1 MATRVTF
8 APLMEPT
15 SSSDQPNSTIPE
27 GKGVPSGEQKVVA
40 TEAAKRRTF
49 AIISHPDAGKTTL
62 TEKLL
67 LYSGQIGVAGMV
79 RARKGGRATSSD
91 WMALEQERGISISA
105 SAMQFPYKD
114 SIINVLDTP
123 GHQDFSEDTY
133 RTLTAADSAVMVLDA
148 AKGVENQT
156 RKLFTVCR
164 MRQTP
169 ILTFVN
175 KMDLPSKEPLELLQE
190 VEEVLGILASPINWP
205 IGSGGSFKGVVYT
218 KTREVILFSKSEFGG
233 AAKAAFRS
241 MSLGEAL
248 EKGELSA
255 EEHSTIEGDL
265 ELLESAGNP
274 YTHEDFLSGKIT
286 PVFFGSALTNFGVE
300 PFFDSFV
307 EMAPKPHAYSA
318 RNASEEPVV
327 IDPVTTPFSGYVFK
341 IQANMNPRHRD
352 SMAFLRVCSG
362 SFERDM
368 TVKHHRSGKDVRLSH
383 SYSMVAQD
391 RNTVNAAYPGDIIG
405 VINPGVFAIG
415 DTVSLQGGFN
425 YLPMPQ
431 FPPEVVAQIR
441 PLDVMRHKAFEKGV
455 MQLAYEGAVQ
465 ILRSYKQPNNPP
477 LVAAVGRL
485 QFEVLQYR
493 LKDEY
498 GVETAMDML
507 PYRHSVYALGDPT
520 TLSLPMGSFVAI
532 DARNRVVILL
542 SADWEKKYVLE
553 RNPDHEFKDFVQ

>member
-1 MATRVTF
+1 MNGSSNV
-8 APLMEPT
+8 
-15 SSSDQPNSTIPE
+15 SSDGARNQVGSKDVDP
-27 GKGVPSGEQKVVA
+27 GHAKVVES
-40 TEAAKRRTF
+40 EASKRRTF

-79 RARKGGRATSSD
+79 RARKGGKATSSD

-105 SAMQFPYKD
+105 SAMQFPYKECMV
-114 SIINVLDTP
+114 NVLDTP

-148 AKGVENQT
+148 AKGVEGQT
-156 RKLFTVCR
+156 RKLFAVCR
-164 MRQTP
+164 MRNTP
-169 ILTFVN
+169 ILTFIN

-190 VEEVLGILASPINWP
+190 VEEVLGILASPVNWP
-205 IGSGGSFKGVVYT
+205 IGSGASFKGVVYT
-218 KTREVILFSKSEFGG
+218 KTREVLLFSKSELGG
-233 AAKAAFRS
+233 AAKAKFRS
-241 MSLGEAL
+241 LSLDEAR
-248 EKGELSA
+248 KIGALS
-255 EEHSTIEGDL
+255 EEEYRTVSDEI
-265 ELLESAGNP
+265 ELLASAGNP
-274 YTHEDFLSGKIT
+274 FSQQEFLAGKVT

-300 PFFDSFV
+300 PFFDSFTSL
-307 EMAPKPHAYSA
+307 APHPHSYKALTA
-318 RNASEEPVV
+318 DDDEVL
-327 IDPVTTPFSGYVFK
+327 IDPVAHSFSGYVFK

-368 TVKHHRSGKDVRLSH
+368 TVKHHRSGKEVRLSH

-391 RNTVNAAYPGDIIG
+391 RNTVNAAFPGDIIG

-415 DTVSLQGGFN
+415 DTVSLTGGFN

-441 PLDVMRHKAFEKGV
+441 PLDAMRRKAFEKGV
-455 MQLAYEGAVQ
+455 TQLAYEGAVQ
-465 ILRSYKQPNNPP
+465 ILRSFKQPNNPP

-498 GVETAMDML
+498 GVDTAMDMM
-507 PYRHSVYALGDPT
+507 PYRHSVYAIGDPT
-520 TLSLPMGSFVAI
+520 TLSLPMGSFVAL

-542 SADWEKKYVLE
+542 TADWEKKYVLE
-553 RNPDHEFKDFVQ
+553 RNPDHQFKDFV